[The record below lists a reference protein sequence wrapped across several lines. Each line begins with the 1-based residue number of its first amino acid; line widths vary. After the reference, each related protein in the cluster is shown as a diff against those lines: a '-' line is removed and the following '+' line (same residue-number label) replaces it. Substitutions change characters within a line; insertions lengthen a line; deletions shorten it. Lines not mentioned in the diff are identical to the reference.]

1 MSNVLAKIDYKN
13 IFKYFEEISAI
24 PRGSGN
30 MQAISDYLVSFAKE
44 HNLRYI
50 QDDVLNVIMFKEAT
64 SGYEDAPAV
73 ILQGHMDMVC
83 EKESWSNHDF
93 EKDGLEL
100 VIDGD
105 YIRANGTTLGGDNG
119 IAVAYALAILS
130 DDSLKHPALEVII
143 TTDEET
149 GMDGVIGLDPA
160 PFKAKYMLNLDS
172 EDEGIIL
179 CSSAGGLSGTVTL
192 PLSYEEVKA
201 GQEALEIAI
210 TGLQGGHSGA
220 EIHKNRTNA
229 NVMMGRI
236 LMELQ
241 KETVF
246 RVADI
251 HGGNKSNAIPR
262 EAHAVITVDASQVA
276 SAKSAIETIAKE
288 IVSEL
293 VTSEPDAKVDVRTMQ
308 LENAQV
314 MTKDCSDKVIF
325 MLVTAPYG
333 VLVMSSDI
341 EGLVESSVNMGIL
354 RVVDGVM
361 EFHYSV
367 RSSLNSYKHYISTKL
382 ELLAKSIGASY
393 VMDGEYPAW
402 EYKKESK
409 FRELLIDVFKKQYNY
424 EPVVTAI
431 HAGLECGLISEK
443 IEGLDIVSIGPNM
456 ADIHTPK
463 ERLNISSTKRLYD
476 YVVAVLEA
484 IK

>member
-1 MSNVLAKIDYKN
+1 MSNVLEGIDYKN

-30 MQAISDYLVSFAKE
+30 MQAISDYLVAFAKE
-44 HNLRYI
+44 HKLEYI
-50 QDDVLNVIMFKEAT
+50 QDEVLNVVMIKEAT
-64 SGYEDAPAV
+64 SGYENAPAV

-105 YIRANGTTLGGDNG
+105 YVRANGTTLGADNG

-130 DDSLKHPALEVII
+130 DDTLKHPRLEVII

-149 GMDGVIGLDPA
+149 GMDGVIGLDTTSL
-160 PFKAKYMLNLDS
+160 KAKYMLNLDS
-172 EDEGIIL
+172 EDEGVIL
-179 CSSAGGLSGTVTL
+179 CSSAGGLNGTVTL
-192 PLSYEEVKA
+192 PLQYENVA
-201 GQEALEIAI
+201 DGGQALTITV

-229 NVMMGRI
+229 NIMLGRI
-236 LMELQ
+236 LMGLGKT
-241 KETVF
+241 KEF
-246 RVADI
+246 ALADI
-251 HGGNKSNAIPR
+251 HGGNKHNAIPR
-262 EAHAVITVDASQVA
+262 EAVA
-276 SAKSAIETIAKE
+276 TIVVPANNACDVKTTIEMIAKD
-288 IVSEL
+288 ITNEL
-293 VTSEPDAKVDVRTMQ
+293 VTSEPNAKVEVSQCD
-308 LENAQV
+308 NQV
-314 MTKDCSDKVIF
+314 EKVFTKDCTDKIVY

-341 EGLVESSVNMGIL
+341 EGLVESSINMGVL
-354 RVVDGVM
+354 RVVNDTI
-361 EFHYSV
+361 EFNYSA
-367 RSSLNSYKHYISTKL
+367 RSSLNSYKHYVSDKL

-393 VMDGEYPAW
+393 LMDGEYPAW

-409 FRELLIDVFKKQYNY
+409 FRELLIDIFKKQYNR

-431 HAGLECGLISEK
+431 HAGLECGIISEK
-443 IEGLDIVSIGPNM
+443 MEGIDIVSIGPDM

-463 ERLNISSTKRLYD
+463 ERLCISSTKRLYD